1 MLRRELFFS
10 FLRILFQ
17 IFFKKSKR
25 APLYFFLRFFF
36 ELNCFFYSS
45 NLKSKKMKSY
55 IKFFAFAMVAIVSLS
70 FVSCSDDDAD
80 SPYVSDIVGTWKLT
94 EVKTSASGSYI
105 SWPFQATYASFNSD
119 GTYYGSGYFGN
130 GSGTWNLKG
139 NTVTTYV
146 DGELFFTYEIIS
158 VSGSNAE
165 LKMSMDG
172 ESIWIKCKKQ

>member
-1 MLRRELFFS
+1 MLRRELFFVS
-10 FLRILFQ
+10 TNFISNFFSKNLKELPFIFSQ
-17 IFFKKSKR
+17 I
-25 APLYFFLRFFF
+25 FFF

-55 IKFFAFAMVAIVSLS
+55 IKFLAFAMIAIVSLS